1 VLIVEVADS
10 TLRFDRNAKA
20 SLYARAGIEDY
31 WVINLVDQVL
41 EVRRDPGAAPK
52 ARYGHRFST
61 TIVLRGG
68 EHVSPLAAPHATIP
82 VSDLLP

>member
-31 WVINLVDQVL
+31 WVVNLVDQVL
-41 EVRRDPGAAPK
+41 EVRRDPVPAPN
-52 ARYGHRFST
+52 ARYGHRYST
-61 TIVLRGG
+61 TIMLHGG
-68 EHVSPLAAPHATIP
+68 EHVTPLAAPHATIP
-82 VSDLLP
+82 ASDLLP